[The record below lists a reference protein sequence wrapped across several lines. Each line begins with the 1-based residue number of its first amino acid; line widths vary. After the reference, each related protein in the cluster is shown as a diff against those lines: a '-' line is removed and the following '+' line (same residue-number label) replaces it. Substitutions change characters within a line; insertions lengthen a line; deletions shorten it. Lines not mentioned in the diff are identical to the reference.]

1 MQPLQ
6 RKIARGSK
14 LKDMEDSQK
23 LSTVNKKIYL
33 ESASG

>member
-14 LKDMEDSQK
+14 LKNMEDFKK
-23 LSTVNKKIYL
+23 LSTVNKKIYH
-33 ESASG
+33 EWASS